1 MLPGEDR
8 TEIHSVKSLTTGRYA
23 PLAPGGDRQDWGLAL
38 VFAEGHLTI
47 LRSGCRRGPGRGVAL
62 SAPCPRW
69 WWWGG
74 VAHSLTPRPIV
85 GPGAHSQSPPPCQG
99 CTVLRGNRQ
108 PF

>member
-74 VAHSLTPRPIV
+74 VLHIP
-85 GPGAHSQSPPPCQG
+85 SPPGQSWAREH
-99 CTVLRGNRQ
+99 TV
-108 PF
+108 